1 LVTLGVLNQFSFVKS
16 GPRGL
21 PLLGYL
27 SPVLSKKESFF
38 KAMQKLA
45 KKYGPVTGFY
55 LGPNQPLIS
64 VVGTEAVREALQ
76 NKDLNGRLC
85 GALQLHSLTFGERL
99 GINNNCIKNNC
110 SF

>member
-1 LVTLGVLNQFSFVKS
+1 
-16 GPRGL
+16 
-21 PLLGYL
+21 LLGYL

-45 KKYGPVTGFY
+45 KKYGAVTGLY
-55 LGPNQPLIS
+55 LGPIQPLIS

-99 GINNNCIKNNC
+99 GITNNYIKYN
-110 SF
+110 S

>member
-1 LVTLGVLNQFSFVKS
+1 LFKS

-99 GINNNCIKNNC
+99 GITNNYIKYN
-110 SF
+110 S